1 MLILLYVILV
11 IHSTLDRHVY
21 IWVYHSVTFT
31 GVVIQSLNLFID
43 GTCRQIQFVLHR
55 KLKLTFQMYT
65 LNLFFFFDEPT

>member
-1 MLILLYVILV
+1 MLILLYVIL
-11 IHSTLDRHVY
+11 DRHVY
-21 IWVYHSVTFT
+21 ILVYHSVTFT